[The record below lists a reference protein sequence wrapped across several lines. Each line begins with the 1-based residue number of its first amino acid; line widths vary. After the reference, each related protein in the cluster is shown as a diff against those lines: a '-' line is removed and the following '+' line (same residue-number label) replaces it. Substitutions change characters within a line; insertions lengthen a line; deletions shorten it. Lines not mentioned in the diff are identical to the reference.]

1 MNTKRKLIALL
12 AIATL
17 ISIVNAS
24 VFVYYPINLTISPQ
38 NPPVVFSTGSN
49 SNERDL
55 WDKTITVDITDG
67 VADNEGTRL
76 TIEVHPTLQKNYY
89 YDIAK
94 IKNNDDKHT
103 YYIKF
108 RVTSCINDDR
118 VYEAYLIINGDY
130 DNKIDLKSGGVQPD
144 NWIELSSSSAFRVDL
159 YIVLDSVGSSDITV
173 GVDLIISTTS
183 ISTTS
188 TESPPTTLP
197 GE

>member
-38 NPPVVFSTGSN
+38 QPPVVFSAGNNANVSDLWGETITVITSN
-49 SNERDL
+49 SN
-55 WDKTITVDITDG
+55 TS
-67 VADNEGTRL
+67 L
-76 TIEVHPTLQKNYY
+76 TIKVHPTLQRNYY

-94 IKNNDDKHT
+94 IKNNDDSNT

-108 RVTSCINDDR
+108 RVTTPINDSG
-118 VYEAYLIINGDY
+118 VNEAYLIINGDY
-130 DNKIDLKSGGVQPD
+130 DNKIDLKNGGVQPSV
-144 NWIELSSSSAFRVDL
+144 WITLNSSSVFRVDL
-159 YIVLDSVGSSDITV
+159 YIVLNSFEGGDITV
-173 GVDLIISTTS
+173 GVDLIISTTN
-183 ISTTS
+183 
-188 TESPPTTLP
+188 TESPPSTLP

>member
-24 VFVYYPINLTISPQ
+24 VFVYYPITLTISPQ

-49 SNERDL
+49 SNKRDL
-55 WDKTITVDITDG
+55 WDKTITVSIDD
-67 VADNEGTRL
+67 DTRL
-76 TIEVHPTLQKNYY
+76 TIEVHPTLQRNYY

-94 IKNNDDKHT
+94 IKNNDDLNT

-108 RVTSCINDDR
+108 RVTKSINDDR
-118 VYEAYLIINGDY
+118 VNEAYLIINGDY
-130 DNKIDLKSGGVQPD
+130 NNKIIDLTSGGVQPSD
-144 NWIELSSSSAFRVDL
+144 WITLSSLGEFRVDL
-159 YIVLDSVGSSDITV
+159 YIVLNSVEGGDITV
-173 GVDLIISTTS
+173 GVDLIISTTN
-183 ISTTS
+183 
-188 TESPPTTLP
+188 TESPPPTLP

>member
-1 MNTKRKLIALL
+1 MKTKRKLIALL

-89 YDIAK
+89 YDIAR

-118 VYEAYLIINGDY
+118 VYEAYLIINNTNTQY
-130 DNKIDLKSGGVQPD
+130 EIDLKSSGVQPND
-144 NWIELSSSSAFRVDL
+144 DWITLSSLGEFRVDL
-159 YIVLDSVGSSDITV
+159 YIVPKSVGGTIEFK
-173 GVDLIISTTS
+173 VDLIISTTNA
-183 ISTTS
+183 
-188 TESPPTTLP
+188 ESPPSTLP

>member
-38 NPPVVFSTGSN
+38 EPPVVFSAGSN
-49 SNERDL
+49 ANKRDL
-55 WDKTITVDITDG
+55 GDRTITVITS
-67 VADNEGTRL
+67 NSGTSL
-76 TIEVHPTLQKNYY
+76 TIEVHPTLQRNYY
-89 YDIAK
+89 YDIAE
-94 IKNNDDKHT
+94 IKNNDDSNT

-108 RVTSCINDDR
+108 RVTEPITDSR
-118 VYEAYLIINGDY
+118 VDKAYLIINEDY
-130 DNKIDLKSGGVQPD
+130 NNKIDLKSSGVQPND
-144 NWIELSSSSAFRVDL
+144 WIELSSSSEFRVDL
-159 YIVLDSVGSSDITV
+159 YIVLNSVGSGDITV

-183 ISTTS
+183 
-188 TESPPTTLP
+188 TESPPSTLP

>member
-24 VFVYYPINLTISPQ
+24 VFVYYPITLTINPQ
-38 NPPVVFSTGSN
+38 NPPVVFSSGSN
-49 SNERDL
+49 SNKRDL
-55 WDKTITVDITDG
+55 WDKTITVSIDD
-67 VADNEGTRL
+67 DTRL
-76 TIEVHPTLQKNYY
+76 TIKVHPTLQRNYY

-94 IKNNDDKHT
+94 IKNNDDSNT

-108 RVTSCINDDR
+108 RVTTPITDNG
-118 VYEAYLIINGDY
+118 VNKAYLIINGDY
-130 DNKIDLKSGGVQPD
+130 NNKIDLKSSGVQPND
-144 NWIELSSSSAFRVDL
+144 WIELSSSSAFRVDL

-173 GVDLIISTTS
+173 RVDLI

-188 TESPPTTLP
+188 TESPPSTLP

>member
-38 NPPVVFSTGSN
+38 EPPVVFSAGSN
-49 SNERDL
+49 ANVDGNDL
-55 WDKTITVDITDG
+55 WGETITVYIKDG
-67 VADNEGTRL
+67 VDTNEGTSL
-76 TIEVHPTLQKNYY
+76 TIEVHPTLQRNYY

-94 IKNNDDKHT
+94 IKNKDTNT

-108 RVTSCINDDR
+108 RVTSRTNDDN
-118 VYEAYLIINGDY
+118 VNVAYLIIN
-130 DNKIDLKSGGVQPD
+130 NTNTQHIIDLKSDGVQPS
-144 NWIELSSSSAFRVDL
+144 NWITLSSSGESGEFRVDL
-159 YIVLDSVGSSDITV
+159 YIVPKSVGGTIEFK
-173 GVDLIISTTS
+173 VDLIISTTE
-183 ISTTS
+183 
-188 TESPPTTLP
+188 ESATPPTPP

>member
-24 VFVYYPINLTISPQ
+24 VFVYYPITLTISPQ

-49 SNERDL
+49 SNKRDL
-55 WDKTITVDITDG
+55 WDKTITVSIDD
-67 VADNEGTRL
+67 DTRL
-76 TIEVHPTLQKNYY
+76 TIKVHPTLQRNYY

-94 IKNNDDKHT
+94 IENKDTNT

-108 RVTSCINDDR
+108 RVTNPIPITDGR
-118 VYEAYLIINGDY
+118 VNEAYLIINGDY
-130 DNKIDLKSGGVQPD
+130 KIDLKNDGVQPDD

-159 YIVLDSVGSSDITV
+159 YIVLNSVGSGDIMA
-173 GVDLIISTTS
+173 GVDLIISTTN
-183 ISTTS
+183 
-188 TESPPTTLP
+188 TESPPSTLP
-197 GE
+197 G

>member
-38 NPPVVFSTGSN
+38 EPPVVFSAGSN
-49 SNERDL
+49 ANVDGNDL
-55 WDKTITVDITDG
+55 WGETITVYIKDG
-67 VADNEGTRL
+67 VDTNEGTSL
-76 TIEVHPTLQKNYY
+76 TIEVHPTLQRNYY

-94 IKNNDDKHT
+94 IKNKDTNT

-108 RVTSCINDDR
+108 RVTSRTNDDN
-118 VYEAYLIINGDY
+118 VNVAYLIIN
-130 DNKIDLKSGGVQPD
+130 NTNTQHIIDLKSDGVQPS
-144 NWIELSSSSAFRVDL
+144 NWITLSSSGEFRVDL
-159 YIVLDSVGSSDITV
+159 YIVPKSVGGTIEFK
-173 GVDLIISTTS
+173 VDLIISTTE
-183 ISTTS
+183 
-188 TESPPTTLP
+188 ESATPPTPP

>member
-38 NPPVVFSTGSN
+38 EPPVVFSAGSN
-49 SNERDL
+49 ANVDGNDL
-55 WDKTITVDITDG
+55 WGETITVYIKDG
-67 VADNEGTRL
+67 VDTNEGTSL
-76 TIEVHPTLQKNYY
+76 TIEVHPTLQRNYY

-94 IKNNDDKHT
+94 IKNNDDSNT

-108 RVTSCINDDR
+108 RVTTPITDNG
-118 VYEAYLIINGDY
+118 VNEAYLVINGDY
-130 DNKIDLKSGGVQPD
+130 NNKIDLKSSGVQPND
-144 NWIELSSSSAFRVDL
+144 WIELSSSSAFRVDL

-173 GVDLIISTTS
+173 GADLI

-188 TESPPTTLP
+188 TESPPSTLP

>member
-38 NPPVVFSTGSN
+38 NPPVVFLEGSN
-49 SNERDL
+49 AGGNDL
-55 WDKTITVDITDG
+55 RGNTITVITS
-67 VADNEGTRL
+67 NSGTSL
-76 TIEVHPTLQKNYY
+76 TIKVHPTLQKNYY

-94 IKNNDDKHT
+94 IKNNDDPHT

-108 RVTSCINDDR
+108 RVTNPIPITDGR
-118 VYEAYLIINGDY
+118 VNEAYLIINGDY
-130 DNKIDLKSGGVQPD
+130 KIDLKNDGVQPSG
-144 NWIELSSSSAFRVDL
+144 WIVLSSSSEFRVDL
-159 YIVLDSVGSSDITV
+159 YIVLNSDGSGDITA
-173 GVDLIISTTS
+173 GVDLIISTTE
-183 ISTTS
+183 
-188 TESPPTTLP
+188 ESATPPTPP